1 MRFGAVL
8 AWARSNPWPAAA
20 SLAGVVFIAASFA
33 VGGQWS
39 AVMLEV
45 GAGLGLVVIVFALEQ
60 RMSRQLQARQDAKLD
75 RLEEKL
81 VSRFEG
87 PPQQAAAEVV
97 RRSRDDVES
106 AVSAFEA
113 DPTPETLSTLV
124 GYAMAVDQPAATQVE
139 VAPGWVLNIGVSRN
153 PYQAGESPR
162 PVVQLKVI
170 NQSENREGE
179 AVNWRDDTP
188 YGDMLDTLRTTW
200 IKFSN
205 QWPGDEAFMRIDFP
219 RLIASGFVE
228 SIERAARGSNTPR

>member
-8 AWARSNPWPAAA
+8 AWARQ
-20 SLAGVVFIAASFA
+20 SLACGRVAGRCVVLIATSFA

-39 AVMLEV
+39 AVMLDV
-45 GAGLGLVVIVFALEQ
+45 GAGIGLVVTVFALEQ

-124 GYAMAVDQPAATQVE
+124 DHATAVNQPAATQVE
-139 VAPGWVLNIGVSRN
+139 VAPGWVLIS
-153 PYQAGESPR
+153 A
-162 PVVQLKVI
+162 
-170 NQSENREGE
+170 
-179 AVNWRDDTP
+179 
-188 YGDMLDTLRTTW
+188 
-200 IKFSN
+200 
-205 QWPGDEAFMRIDFP
+205 
-219 RLIASGFVE
+219 
-228 SIERAARGSNTPR
+228 